1 MQCTVLTRDYQ
12 VRTAQRVLPRVQF
25 HTQLTH
31 ICLKSLHI
39 KAITVKVTPA
49 HQVSL
54 ENTQIPAFSLSSPLG
69 PIGNFPISYMLF
81 RHTNFVTVKVP
92 ITVKVTPAHQVSLEN
107 TQIRA
112 FSLSSPLGPIGNFPI
127 SYMLCKQCLKHQL
140 CYSKSDT
147 RAS

>member
-12 VRTAQRVLPRVQF
+12 VRTAQRVLPRVHF
-25 HTQLTH
+25 HTQLMH

-39 KAITVKVTPA
+39 KA
-49 HQVSL
+49 
-54 ENTQIPAFSLSSPLG
+54 
-69 PIGNFPISYMLF
+69 
-81 RHTNFVTVKVP
+81 

-127 SYMLCKQCLKHQL
+127 SYMLFRHTNSVTVKVTPAHQVSLENTQIPAFSLSSPLGPIGNFPISYMLCKQCLKHQL